1 MKPKLSFR
9 RLFVLLRQHQNL
21 AEQRDPI
28 FETNRAAKWVAIIS
42 MAFFVVYLIIIAIL
56 LALSANETRRFTAP
70 ELFMGVS
77 PIIFLLDHWVRF
89 LVQQTP
95 SQIIKPYVILP
106 IPKYTCI
113 DCFIINSLFNWG
125 NTFWFAMLIPYCLM
139 SVVFSYGFFAS
150 LSLLLLFYIM
160 ILANSQ
166 CYAIVRTLT
175 SRHVLWWLLPVGVS
189 MAIISPWLIVDFDY
203 MMKFYAVLGSGI
215 ESGNILPHLI
225 ALATLMALLYV
236 NRRLQYNNVMQELG
250 KISDTAPTKVFDF
263 TVLNRLGELGEY
275 LKLEVKLLSRNKNP
289 RKSFISATLVVIFIS
304 AIISFTEIYDTQFMT
319 NFWCI
324 YNFVIYALMLLVRVM
339 GYEGNYIDVLMVHK
353 ENILRLL
360 TSKYYFFCLLLILP
374 FILMLPM
381 VIVGKWDLLM
391 LVSYGIFT
399 AGFQHFLLM
408 QLAVYNNKAYPPN
421 EKFTSKGGV
430 SNNYIQM
437 IEATAAFILPMFVI
451 SVLELFLDK
460 TVAWIVMMTIG
471 MVFIVT
477 HQLWLR
483 NIYNRMMRRRYKNM
497 ESFHA

>member
-1 MKPKLSFR
+1 
-9 RLFVLLRQHQNL
+9 
-21 AEQRDPI
+21 
-28 FETNRAAKWVAIIS
+28 
-42 MAFFVVYLIIIAIL
+42 
-56 LALSANETRRFTAP
+56 
-70 ELFMGVS
+70 
-77 PIIFLLDHWVRF
+77 
-89 LVQQTP
+89 
-95 SQIIKPYVILP
+95 
-106 IPKYTCI
+106 
-113 DCFIINSLFNWG
+113 
-125 NTFWFAMLIPYCLM
+125 
-139 SVVFSYGFFAS
+139 
-150 LSLLLLFYIM
+150 
-160 ILANSQ
+160 
-166 CYAIVRTLT
+166 
-175 SRHVLWWLLPVGVS
+175 
-189 MAIISPWLIVDFDY
+189 
-203 MMKFYAVLGSGI
+203 
-215 ESGNILPHLI
+215 
-225 ALATLMALLYV
+225 
-236 NRRLQYNNVMQELG
+236 MQELG

-289 RKSFISATLVVIFIS
+289 RKSFISATLVVVFIS

-408 QLAVYNNKAYPPN
+408 QLAVYNNKAYPLN

-460 TVAWIVMMTIG
+460 SVAWIVMMTIG

-483 NIYNRMMRRRYKNM
+483 NIYNRMMKRRYKNM